1 MKFRKIY
8 EEDEPVV
15 KGYECGG
22 YYIMKHYALMSN
34 NYCWIINKD
43 GKDWYFDCEFWKLVD
58 SGDVIPCLNLKDAKQ
73 KVEKL
78 LNA

>member
-1 MKFRKIY
+1 MKFNKLY
-8 EEDEPVV
+8 DDDYSV

-22 YYIMKHYALMSN
+22 YYIMKYYALMSN
-34 NYCWIINKD
+34 NYDWIINKD

-58 SGDVIPCLNLKDAKQ
+58 SGDIILCLNLKDAKQ